1 MIIFL
6 FALTSSILLALLIS
20 PFVFNL
26 IIKPFNLINISGLS
40 QKILQK
46 NYLVLLNYLLNPFI
60 KNLYFPNF
68 VQSSNGLEHFIE
80 VKNLFIVN
88 NIVFFIS
95 LVTSAFVFKN
105 AYSKKRWLTLKKSVR
120 FFSFLPVIFVFI
132 FLITNFDQFF
142 IEFHHILFRN
152 SNWIFDPAKDPIIN
166 VLPEEFFQIEFIIFF
181 VLLMLILFLI
191 NLLISR
197 QIKKELLLNNS
208 MNIPV
213 ASK

>member
-1 MIIFL
+1 M
-6 FALTSSILLALLIS
+6 
-20 PFVFNL
+20 V
-26 IIKPFNLINISGLS
+26 
-40 QKILQK
+40 
-46 NYLVLLNYLLNPFI
+46 
-60 KNLYFPNF
+60 NF
-68 VQSSNGLEHFIE
+68 
-80 VKNLFIVN
+80 
-88 NIVFFIS
+88 
-95 LVTSAFVFKN
+95 
-105 AYSKKRWLTLKKSVR
+105 KKSVR

-213 ASK
+213 ASKWKIFNCTINGNWDLAKTIGEDFLFIGINGSIPNCKNSLSIRLHFWVNNN